1 MQERLPINRQVV
13 RIAIGML
20 VVAYGTN
27 VSTPFL
33 VLYKDRLGL
42 SASQTMAIFVVYV
55 VGILA
60 SLVLGGALS
69 DRFGRRPVALPM
81 MALSGIASIGMIFGR
96 DEFIALLVSRLLLG
110 AASGA
115 VLGIGAAWLLE
126 LFGPGNEQRAALT
139 TTLVSFAGFGGG
151 APVSALLY
159 WLIPA
164 PLVLPFLLHTVA
176 VVGALVVV
184 WPVNE
189 THRAKPGHRIRPS
202 FGVPVAARRAFLLV
216 ILPTVIWMFAFPSM
230 GFALFPVLISDAV
243 DGGEVAIAAAA
254 GAITAWSGI
263 GAKPIVGRLGGRA
276 ALPIGM
282 WHPRIPGWHHCI
294 CNRSLAIGAG
304 RCTIAR
310 CGIGR
315 DHDVVPG
322 DRRWNGDERAAWLAD
337 LDGVPARL
345 SRDGHAAHRDVDWF
359 GADDPDRTCDGHRR
373 RGGRNGVRFFC
384 RDAFRGTDRWQR
396 QRLIEP

>member
-282 WHPRIPGWHHCI
+282 TCGTLGYLVGTIAFATDLWPLVLVAAPLLGVASGVITMSC
-294 CNRSLAIGAG
+294 LAIAGGMATSEQRGSLTSTVHLLAYPGMAMPLIVTSIGSALTIPTALVMVTVVAAVATVFVFFAGTRSGALTVG
-304 RCTIAR
+304 SA
-310 CGIGR
+310 
-315 DHDVVPG
+315 
-322 DRRWNGDERAAWLAD
+322 NG
-337 LDGVPARL
+337 
-345 SRDGHAAHRDVDWF
+345 
-359 GADDPDRTCDGHRR
+359 
-373 RGGRNGVRFFC
+373 
-384 RDAFRGTDRWQR
+384 
-396 QRLIEP
+396 